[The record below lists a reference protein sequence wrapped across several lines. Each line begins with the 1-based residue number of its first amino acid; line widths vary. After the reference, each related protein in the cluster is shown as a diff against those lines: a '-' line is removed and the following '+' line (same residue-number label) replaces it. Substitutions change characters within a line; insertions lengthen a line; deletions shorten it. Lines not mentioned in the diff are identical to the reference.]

1 MQTQGAM
8 FGLAAGD
15 IDFLRRVIHVRRQ
28 VKLAGT
34 TLRFAP
40 VKTDKAHDVPLPESL
55 APVLAEHI
63 RQFPP
68 VVAWLGDGQ
77 KTVLDTYAHFM
88 PDDDDRGRRAMDQ
101 FFERSAPDVPSV
113 GDLGV

>member
-1 MQTQGAM
+1 MGQISMQTQGAM

-40 VKTDKAHDVPLPESL
+40 VKNDKAHDVPLSESL
-55 APVLAEHI
+55 APLLAEHI
-63 RQFPP
+63 RQSRP
-68 VVAWLGDGQ
+68 L
-77 KTVLDTYAHFM
+77 
-88 PDDDDRGRRAMDQ
+88 
-101 FFERSAPDVPSV
+101 RSRCHGSRTESRSRSTWYSPSGAPH
-113 GDLGV
+113 